1 MSIEPQIADAVG
13 GLDLEAGPLIGQV
26 RRLDRHWIDVTV
38 TDPSIVGRITV
49 SDLVAFDTGA
59 EFLVGMIDSVTLAD
73 GHAPDGNGAAPA
85 ETGVELRATPV
96 GAFRPSETGGSF
108 TRGASLYP
116 HVGNDCRLLDGD
128 RLTRFMTILA
138 DEVPRDERLQLGH
151 YVGGRQAIAKEGRKY
166 GVGLFVVSQR
176 PSDVSRTILSQ
187 SNNFIVMRT
196 ANDRDQA
203 IVERL
208 ISDTIPG
215 VKGVL
220 PVLDIGEAVVIGDAL
235 LLPNRLKFDAP
246 ETPPT
251 STTSRTGRCGPNDP
265 RPATRSRT
273 ESRRCATSLAT
284 TPGADHEGR
293 AEATGNVSVPNR

>member
-1 MSIEPQIADAVG
+1 MSIEPRIADAVG

-215 VKGVL
+215 VKG
-220 PVLDIGEAVVIGDAL
+220 GA
-235 LLPNRLKFDAP
+235 
-246 ETPPT
+246 
-251 STTSRTGRCGPNDP
+251 
-265 RPATRSRT
+265 
-273 ESRRCATSLAT
+273 
-284 TPGADHEGR
+284 PGA
-293 AEATGNVSVPNR
+293 